1 MASSPAGVV
10 ALALAALPQALAFR
24 NTSPFFLF
32 STADLHVDSSADFAL
47 SASLAAS
54 VQHALSDCPT
64 RTTLLVRQQGVSS
77 ADYSGH
83 QASRLASYLDSSNAA
98 VKSSMTVSDVVRDMD
113 TNSIASFL
121 QSHCGAEL
129 LTLQGDSVPARARAQ
144 EPLVVQVDLPAPP
157 PSNRAIALGQ
167 YGVPPPLPY
176 AA

>member
-83 QASRLASYLDSSNAA
+83 HASRLASYLDGSNAA

-113 TNSIASFL
+113 TNSIAAFL

-129 LTLQGDSVPARARAQ
+129 LTLHGDSVPARAHAQ

-176 AA
+176 AT